1 MKPLQAKTAQ
11 LLKRASEAFRT
22 CWKRFP
28 VTVCFLFALTAYFI
42 YCTANEWKDEDALQ
56 VALCYYFTVG
66 TLLSLTLHLWNE
78 EVKSRRLKLTVQGVA
93 HALLLADAA
102 YIYHLIHTQTFFV
115 EKGFAHASILLALT
129 IALFYLPFWREK
141 NDVASN
147 KFAQCFIN
155 SFFVTLFVGLLLWG
169 GVSLLLSSLEELF
182 GMHISFKCYSY
193 IGTLCCMLLAPLLFL
208 GVLPQG
214 ERKHDRI
221 PQPSIFW
228 NNALRYLFLPLTAGY
243 LLVLYAYAARILVRW
258 ELPNGWVSGLV
269 TALMAL
275 LIALEIGLYSVRLK
289 ENRRLDQRIAHY
301 LPLLILPLLLLMTVG
316 IARRFSDYGIT
327 LNRLYLATLNGWF
340 YLVCIGLAI
349 NKARRIHW
357 LPLSFA
363 GLFLLTSALP
373 VNYAGISRSYLL
385 RKVETQIESTYQGK
399 LPMSDEQ
406 YLDWLKT
413 LPQEEA
419 LAVNSRLKKL
429 DDFYCDKNIQRFVS
443 KDVRYWAAEDYIK
456 EDSAVVVDT
465 VVVEGEDDEEE
476 IAGLNDGSYSYG
488 QNLNRGMN
496 TLDISEGYT
505 KLVLYDNAND
515 TLHVQTLKPDTLAF
529 PLCADANEATADTAY
544 VSLQDLRKWDKLY
557 NLPPQTLRCNR
568 AGDKFMLTYFYLDS
582 HTDYTTGKHFI
593 WLRFS
598 GIHLKK

>member
-1 MKPLQAKTAQ
+1 MAVSVKKAFHKAV
-11 LLKRASEAFRT
+11 EAFRI

-28 VTVCFLFALTAYFI
+28 VTVFFLCALTAHFLYFI
-42 YCTANEWKDEDALQ
+42 KNEGKGDETLQ
-56 VALCYYFTVG
+56 GVLTYYFTIG
-66 TLLSLTLHLWNE
+66 TLLSLTLHLWSE
-78 EVKSRRLKLTVQGVA
+78 EVKNLRLKLTVQGVA
-93 HALLLADAA
+93 HVLLLADAA
-102 YIYHLIHTQTFFV
+102 YIYHLIRAKAFFV
-115 EKGFAHASILLALT
+115 ETGLAHASILFALT

-155 SFFVTLFVGLLLWG
+155 SFFVTQLVGLLLWG
-169 GVSLLLSSLEELF
+169 GISLLLSSLEELF
-182 GMHISFKCYSY
+182 GIHISFKCYSY

-208 GVLPQG
+208 GLLPQG

-221 PQPSIFW
+221 PSPSAFW

-243 LLVLYAYAARILVRW
+243 LLVLYAYAARILVQW

-275 LIALEIGLYSVRLK
+275 LIALEFGLYSVRLK
-289 ENRRLDQRIAHY
+289 ETRRFDQRIAHY

-316 IARRFSDYGIT
+316 IARRLNDYGIT

-373 VNYAGISRSYLL
+373 VNYTGISRSYLL

-413 LPQEEA
+413 LPKEEA

-429 DDFYCDKNIQRFVS
+429 YDFYCDKNIQRFVS
-443 KDVRYWAAEDYIK
+443 KSVRYWAAEDYIK
-456 EDSAVVVDT
+456 EDSVVVEA
-465 VVVEGEDDEEE
+465 VVVEGEDDKEE
-476 IAGLNDGSYSYG
+476 IAGLNDGSYSYS
-488 QNLNRGMN
+488 QNLNRGVN

-529 PLCADANEATADTAY
+529 PLRADANEATADTAY

-557 NLPPQTLRCNR
+557 NLPPQALRCNR
-568 AGDKFMLTYFYLDS
+568 AGDKFMLTDFYLGS
-582 HTDYTTGKHFI
+582 YTDYTTGKHLVR
-593 WLRFS
+593 LRFS

>member
-1 MKPLQAKTAQ
+1 MAVSVKKAFHKAV
-11 LLKRASEAFRT
+11 EAFRI
-22 CWKRFP
+22 CWRRFP
-28 VTVCFLFALTAYFI
+28 VTVFFLCALTAHFLYFI
-42 YCTANEWKDEDALQ
+42 KNEGKGDETLQ
-56 VALCYYFTVG
+56 GVLTYYFTIG
-66 TLLSLTLHLWNE
+66 TLLSLTLHLWSE
-78 EVKSRRLKLTVQGVA
+78 EVKNRRLKLTVQGVA
-93 HALLLADAA
+93 HILLLTDAA
-102 YIYHLIHTQTFFV
+102 YIYHLIHAKAFFV
-115 EKGFAHASILLALT
+115 ETGLAHASLLLALT
-129 IALFYLPFWREK
+129 ILLFYLPFWREK

-155 SFFVTLFVGLLLWG
+155 SFFITQLVGLLLWSG
-169 GVSLLLSSLEELF
+169 LSLLLTSLEELF
-182 GMHISFKCYSY
+182 GIHIGYKCNFY
-193 IGTLCCMLLAPLLFL
+193 IGTLCCTLLAPMIFL
-208 GVLPQG
+208 GLLPQG

-221 PQPSIFW
+221 PQPSCFW

-243 LLVLYAYAARILVRW
+243 LAVLYAYAIRILVTW

-275 LIALEIGLYSVRLK
+275 TIALEFGLYSVRLK
-289 ENRRLDQRIAHY
+289 ENRRFDQRIAHL
-301 LPLLILPLLLLMTVG
+301 LPLLVLPLLLLMTVG
-316 IARRFSDYGIT
+316 IARRLNDYGVT

-340 YLVCIGLAI
+340 YLICIGLFVT
-349 NKARRIHW
+349 KARRIHW
-357 LPLSFA
+357 IPLSFA
-363 GLFLLTSALP
+363 AIFMLTSALP
-373 VNYAGISRSYLL
+373 VNYVGISRSYLL
-385 RKVETQIESTYQGK
+385 RKVEATMTNTYQGT

-456 EDSAVVVDT
+456 ENSVVVDT

-488 QNLNRGMN
+488 QNLNRGVN

-529 PLCADANEATADTAY
+529 PLCADVNEATADTAY

-557 NLPPQTLRCNR
+557 NLPPQALRCNR
-568 AGDKFMLTYFYLDS
+568 AGDKFMLTYFYLGS
-582 HTDYTTGKHFI
+582 YTDYTTGKHLVR
-593 WLRFS
+593 LRFS